1 MFSVNT
7 KALTTLEFGGDSL
20 TEIEEMSSRTSS
32 EDNYQICEIEEKE
45 EFIDDEV
52 IQTQTKFELKKNL
65 VILPVSIL

>member
-32 EDNYQICEIEEKE
+32 EDNYIYEIEEKE
-45 EFIDDEV
+45 EFVDEEV
-52 IQTQTKFELKKNL
+52 IQTQTKFDLKKNL